1 MPSTRPLFSK
11 DPLYQLLRADDIK
24 GFNAKRAA
32 GLGCDLRGVDLRA
45 LDLRGLNAD
54 GLDLT
59 DAYLRDADI
68 RGIDFSNA
76 RMEGVSLRGARISG
90 VAFPRELTAEEIR
103 LSVDFGTRMRYNPLC
118 PPRPA
123 DDG

>member
-1 MPSTRPLFSK
+1 MPSSRPVFSK
-11 DPLYQLLRADDIK
+11 DPLYQLLRGDDIQA
-24 GFNAKRAA
+24 FNAKRAQGQA
-32 GLGCDLRGVDLRA
+32 CDLRGVDLRA
-45 LDLRGLNAD
+45 LDLRGMNAD

-59 DAYLRDADI
+59 DAYLRDTDI

-90 VAFPRELTAEEIR
+90 VKFPAELTAEEIR

-118 PPRPA
+118 PRRGG
-123 DDG
+123 D